1 MSVNQYGW
9 INIWTAILGHFFAR
23 FPVFFVGAPTTL
35 KTRLEIFAD
44 GPGNAH
50 IYILHFPCLVG
61 IKRGARLIQKK
72 HTTFLR
78 VATSSRVKQ

>member
-1 MSVNQYGW
+1 M
-9 INIWTAILGHFFAR
+9 AILGHFLAP
-23 FPVFFVGAPTTL
+23 FPVFFESMRTPL

-61 IKRGARLIQKK
+61 IKRGARLIQKA
-72 HTTFLR
+72 HDD
-78 VATSSRVKQ
+78 SSCRHFQPGKAVNF

>member
-1 MSVNQYGW
+1 M
-9 INIWTAILGHFFAR
+9 
-23 FPVFFVGAPTTL
+23 TL
-35 KTRLEIFAD
+35 KTSLEIFAD

>member
-1 MSVNQYGW
+1 M
-9 INIWTAILGHFFAR
+9 AILGHFFAR
-23 FPVFFVGAPTTL
+23 FPAFFESMTTPL
-35 KTRLEIFAD
+35 KTPLEIFAD
-44 GPGNAH
+44 GAGNAH